1 MLLFLTGEAM
11 QNNPKETRKPRQGE
25 PLAPEESPT
34 RIDRPSRLSN
44 WIQGLLH
51 MGLGESLLRAATNIF
66 SLMAILV
73 VIWLVQMYFRQPAVQ
88 AQGNNQPSQSPT
100 QAAPPAASDLTDLSS
115 LGIVRQT
122 NMHTNIPERARQ
134 DISKYT
140 VQAGDTV
147 SGIAQNNNLQP
158 ISIFAANPFLGDDPH
173 SLRPGQQLII
183 LPVDGVY
190 REWFP
195 GESIATVAK
204 YFHVTP
210 ESIID
215 YPANHLDPTTTVIKA
230 GTGIIIPGGVYQ
242 YHALGQIPY
251 GISRTNPAS
260 AQVSGPG
267 YCQPVTGGAVGN
279 KTFVYPTVQHTLS
292 GFNYLPKINHYGLDF
307 AANLGVGIFAT
318 DAGVIVYAGRN
329 NFGYGN
335 MVMID
340 HGDGFQSLYAHLSQI
355 YVSCGQSVNQ
365 GQTIGAAGTTGNSTG
380 VHLHFEVRTLSN
392 PINPWDVLPAP

>member
-1 MLLFLTGEAM
+1 M
-11 QNNPKETRKPRQGE
+11 QNEPLGPVQPQGGE
-25 PLAPEESPT
+25 PAASEEFSATPN
-34 RIDRPSRLSN
+34 RPSQASG
-44 WIQGLLH
+44 WIQRLLH

-66 SLMAILV
+66 SLIAIV
-73 VIWLVQMYFRQPAVQ
+73 IVIWLVQTYFRQPSLQ
-88 AQGNNQPSQSPT
+88 AQASNQPVVSPT
-100 QAAPPAASDLTDLSS
+100 EVVPPAASISSDLSS
-115 LGIVRQT
+115 LGIVRGT
-122 NMHTNIPERARQ
+122 NMHTNVPQRPRQ
-134 DISKYT
+134 DITKYT

-147 SGIAQNNNLQP
+147 IAIAQNNGLQP

-173 SLRPGQQLII
+173 NLRPGQQLVI

-195 GESIATVAK
+195 GESITTVANF
-204 YFHVTP
+204 FHVTP

-215 YPANHLDPTTTVIKA
+215 YPANHLDPSTTVIKA

-242 YHALGQIPY
+242 YHPAGQIPY
-251 GISRTNPAS
+251 GVSRTNPAS

-365 GQTIGAAGTTGNSTG
+365 GQTIGAAGSTGNSTG
-380 VHLHFEVRTLSN
+380 VHLHFEIRTLSN

>member
-1 MLLFLTGEAM
+1 ML
-11 QNNPKETRKPRQGE
+11 NNPKDPSRSGLGE
-25 PLAPEESPT
+25 GAEPEETPSESNRPT
-34 RIDRPSRLSN
+34 QGFK
-44 WIQGLLH
+44 WIQRLVH

-66 SLMAILV
+66 SLIAIV
-73 VIWLVQMYFRQPAVQ
+73 IVIWLAQMYFRQPAVQ
-88 AQGNNQPSQSPT
+88 ALGNNATPPSPT
-100 QAAPPAASDLTDLSS
+100 EVVPAVASVASDLSS
-115 LGIVRQT
+115 IGIVRET
-122 NMHTNIPERARQ
+122 NIHTNIPQRARE
-134 DISKYT
+134 DITKYT
-140 VQAGDTV
+140 VQAGDTIV
-147 SGIAQNNNLQP
+147 AIAQNNGLQP
-158 ISIFAANPFLGDDPH
+158 ISVFAANPFLGDDPH

-204 YFHVTP
+204 FFQVTP

-215 YPANHLDPTTTVIKA
+215 YPANHLDPNTTTIKA
-230 GTGIIIPGGVYQ
+230 GTGIIIPGGVYE
-242 YHALGQIPY
+242 YHPAGQIPY
-251 GISRTNPAS
+251 GITRTNPAS

-267 YCQPVTGGAVGN
+267 YCPPVTGGAVGN
-279 KTFVYPTVQHTLS
+279 KTFVYPTIQHVLS

-307 AANLGVGIFAT
+307 AANLGVPIFAT

-355 YVSCGQSVNQ
+355 YVSCGQSVIQ
-365 GQTIGAAGTTGNSTG
+365 GQTIGAAGSTGNSTG
-380 VHLHFEVRTLSN
+380 PHLHFEIRTLSN
-392 PINPWDVLPAP
+392 PIDPWDVLPAP